1 MPSDY
6 LAIRTNNVL
15 RYGTDIGRIG
25 KMLLA
30 DRYTVRTHFI
40 FELLQ
45 NAEDALARRTD
56 WDGSRSVR
64 FDLTERALR
73 VSHFGR
79 PFDDA
84 DVRGICGIAESTKDL
99 TDIGRFGIGF
109 KSVYDFTD
117 RPEIHSGTEN
127 FAIDSFVWPVAAPPL
142 IRDAEETVIQLQLNE
157 ADAEGHDEIG
167 AGLGRLGASALMFLR
182 QIEEIHWSIEGG
194 QSGLYL
200 RQSDEVQPNVRRV
213 TVIGQERDVDDVDQ
227 SWLVFSRRVDADDG
241 HQIGH
246 VEIAF
251 PLDKPEGQSRE
262 TIQRLERSALVVF
275 FPTELETHLGFLV
288 QGPFRTT
295 PSRDLVPY
303 DDAWNQGL
311 IANTASLFAEA
322 LRWLRDHDLL
332 DTGVLRCMP
341 LDSAK
346 FGDDSMF
353 APLFAAVK
361 QALYEEPL
369 LPRYETGY
377 APGASARLARTQEL
391 RELFTPQ
398 QLASLSG
405 EQEELAWL
413 SPDIT
418 QDRTAELRRYLMR
431 ELDVA
436 EVTPETI
443 VPRLDKPFLE
453 TQPDEWIV
461 QLYHFLNGQPTLRRR
476 FNELPLIR
484 LQDGTHVVSHRDGR
498 PQAFL
503 PGAARTGFPTVR
515 PSVCATDLALV
526 FLRSLGLTE
535 PDPVDDVI
543 DNVLPTYRAEQ
554 ISVSDEEYE
563 ADIKRILAAFATDSK
578 VRRDRLVAAL
588 SETPFLQV
596 RDSGDGQKWF
606 VRPNLAYLATER
618 LKSLFAGIKEIYLVD
633 DTYACL
639 RGEDI
644 RDLLEACGAVRYI
657 RPDPVTS
664 LSWDE
669 RHELRVQA
677 GHEDTSGQNDRIDDR
692 TLRGLDQL
700 LAAMPHLEPDERNI
714 RAEYLWE
721 ELAHLEE
728 RRGKGVFV
736 AEYAWTRY
744 IVTRPSISL

>member
-1 MPSDY
+1 MVTALLSCE
-6 LAIRTNNVL
+6 R
-15 RYGTDIGRIG
+15 RY
-25 KMLLA
+25 
-30 DRYTVRTHFI
+30 
-40 FELLQ
+40 
-45 NAEDALARRTD
+45 
-56 WDGSRSVR
+56 
-64 FDLTERALR
+64 
-73 VSHFGR
+73 
-79 PFDDA
+79 
-84 DVRGICGIAESTKDL
+84 
-99 TDIGRFGIGF
+99 
-109 KSVYDFTD
+109 
-117 RPEIHSGTEN
+117 
-127 FAIDSFVWPVAAPPL
+127 
-142 IRDAEETVIQLQLNE
+142 AEETVIELPLNE
-157 ADAEGHDEIG
+157 ADAKGHDEIG

-200 RQSDEVQPNVRRV
+200 RQSDEVERNVRRV

-227 SWLVFSRRVDADDG
+227 AWLVFSRRVDADDG
-241 HQIGH
+241 RQIGH

-251 PLDKPEGQSRE
+251 ALDKPEGQSRE

-311 IANTASLFAEA
+311 IANTASLLAEA

-346 FGDDSMF
+346 FGDGSMF

-418 QDRTAELRRYLMR
+418 QDRTAELRRYLMQ

-453 TQPDEWIV
+453 TQPDAWIL
-461 QLYHFLNGQPTLRRR
+461 QLYHFLNGQPALRRR

-484 LQDGTHVVSHRDGR
+484 LQDGTHVVSQSGRHSASGIRRCSSASTGR
-498 PQAFL
+498 PASR
-503 PGAARTGFPTVR
+503 PISASTRTR
-515 PSVCATDLALV
+515 
-526 FLRSLGLTE
+526 
-535 PDPVDDVI
+535 
-543 DNVLPTYRAEQ
+543 
-554 ISVSDEEYE
+554 
-563 ADIKRILAAFATDSK
+563 
-578 VRRDRLVAAL
+578 
-588 SETPFLQV
+588 
-596 RDSGDGQKWF
+596 
-606 VRPNLAYLATER
+606 
-618 LKSLFAGIKEIYLVD
+618 
-633 DTYACL
+633 
-639 RGEDI
+639 
-644 RDLLEACGAVRYI
+644 
-657 RPDPVTS
+657 
-664 LSWDE
+664 
-669 RHELRVQA
+669 
-677 GHEDTSGQNDRIDDR
+677 
-692 TLRGLDQL
+692 
-700 LAAMPHLEPDERNI
+700 
-714 RAEYLWE
+714 
-721 ELAHLEE
+721 
-728 RRGKGVFV
+728 
-736 AEYAWTRY
+736 
-744 IVTRPSISL
+744 